1 MSDESAPSGAAVL
14 DGQPPAPVQAPVAAT
29 PATEAEPPW
38 LKGRLEQ
45 ARTSAQKDF
54 LKSIGVDKPE
64 DVTAALAK
72 LKTLEDEKLSEAEK
86 TTRRLGELE
95 PKAARAGELEAA
107 VKLYADRELSGLS
120 DLQRAAVASLA
131 GEDPAKVLKAIES
144 LKPTWVVEAPKPAA
158 APVPAST
165 SAASPAPAA
174 AGSTS
179 QTDHKAEYSRLVKE
193 NPFAA
198 HAYYVEHARQ
208 IL

>member
-1 MSDESAPSGAAVL
+1 MSDESAPNGAAVP

-29 PATEAEPPW
+29 TATEAEPPW

-72 LKTLEDEKLSEAEK
+72 LKTLEYEKLSEAEK
-86 TTRRLGELE
+86 TTRRLAELE
-95 PKAARAGELEAA
+95 PRANRAGELEAT
-107 VKLYADRELSGLS
+107 VKAYADRELSGLS

-131 GEDPAKVLKAIES
+131 GEDPAKVLRAIES
-144 LKPTWVVEAPKPAA
+144 LKPTWAAAPVATA

-165 SAASPAPAA
+165 SAASPQPAA

-179 QTDHKAEYSRLVKE
+179 QIDHKAEFARLRKE
-193 NPFAA
+193 NPFEAPRYFA
-198 HAYYVEHARQ
+198 EHSKH